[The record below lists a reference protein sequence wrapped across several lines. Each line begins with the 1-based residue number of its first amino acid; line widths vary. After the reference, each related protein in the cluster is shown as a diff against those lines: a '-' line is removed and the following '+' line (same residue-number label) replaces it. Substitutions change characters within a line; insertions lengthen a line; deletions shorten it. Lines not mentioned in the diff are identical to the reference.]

1 MNIKLLIF
9 LACFLLLMPI
19 GGVGAP
25 PLEAK
30 KDSRVDS
37 GKPKPIKI
45 DADRLDAN
53 NEKRMVTFTGNVV
66 AVQED
71 RVIKADRLILHF
83 KKETQTGPAAV
94 RDPLRGG
101 ELDRIEAKGRVNI
114 QMEERTA
121 TGDDAVFIQDTQQ
134 IILTGNATLREGP
147 NLVKGEK
154 VTVFLEE
161 NRGMVEGSEK
171 VRVSATIYTT
181 DVREKKK

>member
-9 LACFLLLMPI
+9 LACFLLVTPI
-19 GGVGAP
+19 GGAGAQP
-25 PLEAK
+25 AEAK
-30 KDSRVDS
+30 PKVDS
-37 GKPKPIKI
+37 GKPRPIKV
-45 DADRLDAN
+45 DADRLEAN
-53 NEKRMVTFTGNVV
+53 NEKRTITFTGNVV

-71 RVIKADRLILHF
+71 RTIKADRLILHF
-83 KKETQTGPAAV
+83 KKEAQTGPAAA
-94 RDPLRGG
+94 RDPMRGG

-121 TGDDAVFIQDTQQ
+121 TGDDAVFLQDTQQ

-171 VRVSATIYTT
+171 SRVSATIYTT

>member
-1 MNIKLLIF
+1 MKKKLLIF
-9 LACFLLLMPI
+9 ISCFLLVMPF
-19 GGVGAP
+19 GSAGAQP
-25 PLEAK
+25 AEARKEPRLER
-30 KDSRVDS
+30 D
-37 GKPKPIKI
+37 KPKPIKI

-71 RVIKADRLILHF
+71 KTIKADRLILHF
-83 KKETQTGPAAV
+83 KKETQAGPVAA
-94 RDPLRGG
+94 RDPMRGG
-101 ELDRIEAKGRVNI
+101 ELDRIEARGRVNI

-161 NRGMVEGSEK
+161 NRGMVEGSDK

-181 DVREKKK
+181 EVREKKK